1 MNWGILAT
9 GTIANKFA
17 TTVNAM
23 AAEGE
28 RLAAVGSRRAES
40 AKAFAAQY
48 NIPHWHASYEELA
61 ADPAVDAI
69 YIATP
74 NALHYETASSAWS
87 TASMF
92 CAKSRSPSMQSRP
105 KSCMPWRKKSSFLS
119 WKHSRIRFLPL
130 YAKLQQMLADGVIGT
145 LQTIT
150 CQYGFTTEGARRE
163 RKFNS
168 ALGGGALLD
177 IGIYNL
183 RFLADGHRPAAPERA
198 SRRAAPDRIRYR

>member
-17 TTVNAM
+17 TTINAM

-48 NIPHWHASYEELA
+48 NIPHWYASYEELA

-74 NALHYETASSAWS
+74 NALHYENCKLCLEHGKHVLCEKPFTINAEQ
-87 TASMF
+87 
-92 CAKSRSPSMQSRP
+92 AKELYVLAE
-105 KSCMPWRKKSSFLS
+105 KKQLFIMEAF
-119 WKHSRIRFLPL
+119 WIRFLPL

-150 CQYGFTTEGARRE
+150 CNTVLPLKA
-163 RKFNS
+163 
-168 ALGGGALLD
+168 
-177 IGIYNL
+177 
-183 RFLADGHRPAAPERA
+183 PAASANSTLLWAVALCWILAFITLAFCRWSPA
-198 SRRAAPDRIRYR
+198 SSPRTCRQKSCA